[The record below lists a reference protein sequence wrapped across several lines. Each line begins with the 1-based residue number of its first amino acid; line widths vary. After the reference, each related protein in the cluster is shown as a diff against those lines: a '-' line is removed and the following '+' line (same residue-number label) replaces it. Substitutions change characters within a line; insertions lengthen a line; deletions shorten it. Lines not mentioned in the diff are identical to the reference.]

1 MKAYQNFK
9 VATYIYAYDLEKM
22 NDEEIQEGIDRFKSK
37 IHLDKIYIENH
48 RGVCDISVK
57 RLQEVKELFQK
68 NGIITAGG
76 ITYTQLVKGIRKP
89 AYFDTYC
96 YTDPMHREDNLRVA
110 KELASIFDEIILDD
124 FFFTACRCEM
134 CIRAKGK
141 MSWKEY
147 RLKLMEDYAK
157 VLVSEVKKVNPR
169 VKFVVKY
176 PNWYES
182 YQECGFNPEKQKDV
196 FDGIFTGTE
205 TRNTYSAQHLQRYES
220 YSIMRLMEN
229 ISPGRNGGGWIDMYG
244 SFDNMTYVL
253 EQAEATLMGKAK
265 EIMLWN
271 FSLFNNTYA
280 LPSLGLYLYKV
291 DSQISMQG
299 NPTGVK
305 VWEPYNGDGED
316 QVYNYLGMCGISLEP
331 SPYFDEKAPAI
342 LFTEAT
348 AEAPDSLEKLE
359 AYVRNGGNAVV
370 TVGYFRKMIDAGI
383 TDLTSVRL
391 TNRHVLGNNFMIHNA
406 NYFMSRETAF
416 STKDIMFEVL
426 NYKTNATHS
435 DITLMV
441 DEDNFPIMTEDNYGK
456 GRFFILNV
464 PENFADL
471 YKLPL
476 EVIRAINKHIS
487 FGHKAYLGCAPKYSM
502 YTFDNGVYTI
512 HSYAAY
518 SQTVQLV
525 VRGKVNRIYNMET
538 DAEYTNKI
546 DLPRPSCMGDCTSV
560 YEEPEETAYLI
571 PMSPGETI
579 MVKID

>member
-76 ITYTQLVKGIRKP
+76 ITYTQLVNGIRKP

-110 KELASIFDEIILDD
+110 KELASVFDEIILDD

-134 CIRAKGK
+134 CIQAKGK

-229 ISPGRNGGGWIDMYG
+229 TSPGRNGGGWIDMYG
-244 SFDNMTYVL
+244 SFDNLTYVL

-305 VWEPYNGDGED
+305 VWEPYNG
-316 QVYNYLGMCGISLEP
+316 
-331 SPYFDEKAPAI
+331 
-342 LFTEAT
+342 
-348 AEAPDSLEKLE
+348 
-359 AYVRNGGNAVV
+359 
-370 TVGYFRKMIDAGI
+370 
-383 TDLTSVRL
+383 RL
-391 TNRHVLGNNFMIHNA
+391 YQCI
-406 NYFMSRETAF
+406 
-416 STKDIMFEVL
+416 
-426 NYKTNATHS
+426 
-435 DITLMV
+435 
-441 DEDNFPIMTEDNYGK
+441 
-456 GRFFILNV
+456 
-464 PENFADL
+464 
-471 YKLPL
+471 
-476 EVIRAINKHIS
+476 
-487 FGHKAYLGCAPKYSM
+487 
-502 YTFDNGVYTI
+502 
-512 HSYAAY
+512 
-518 SQTVQLV
+518 
-525 VRGKVNRIYNMET
+525 
-538 DAEYTNKI
+538 
-546 DLPRPSCMGDCTSV
+546 
-560 YEEPEETAYLI
+560 
-571 PMSPGETI
+571 
-579 MVKID
+579 